1 MGAHWKGNAV
11 KRRLRGAC
19 IGYGFISEG
28 GHSPSYRLRC
38 DDPGD
43 FEIVAVADFNPARRE
58 AASRSF
64 PSARIYESWQQL
76 LGTEAENLDFV
87 DITTPPYAHAEI
99 AHAAFDAGLH
109 VLCEK
114 PLAASL
120 EQAQSMAQHAARAKR
135 VLFPCHNYRHA
146 PVVKAVR
153 SVLAQNTIGTVRLAT
168 LQTFRPTHAKGVAE
182 WRPHWRRE
190 REYSAGGIAM
200 DHGSHTFYL
209 AFEWMR
215 SFPLSVTAKAT
226 TLGNYDTEDNFSC
239 TLTFPTGV
247 VTAHLAW
254 TAGARKVIYTLHGDK
269 GAIFVDDD
277 EVRVMTASPRAPGDA
292 SSLSPRI
299 VPSHWMDA
307 SHREWFSSLL
317 DDFRSA
323 IETGRWVNSDTVD
336 AVMCMATIQT
346 AYESAQQ
353 GAREL
358 LIRDSASLFR
368 TAEVERPQRS
378 APWHAA
384 ELASRP

>member
-1 MGAHWKGNAV
+1 M

-19 IGYGFISEG
+19 IGFGFISES
-28 GHSPSYRLRC
+28 GHSPSYQLRAEN
-38 DDPGD
+38 PGD
-43 FEIVAVADFNPARRE
+43 FEIAAVADFTPARR
-58 AASRSF
+58 AAAARAY
-64 PSARIYESWQQL
+64 PKARIYESWRQL
-76 LGTEAENLDFV
+76 LDAESQNLDFV

-99 AHAAFDAGLH
+99 AHAAFDCGLH

-114 PLAASL
+114 PLAASI
-120 EQAQSMAQHAARAKR
+120 EQAVSMAQHATRAKR

-153 SVLAQNTIGTVRLAT
+153 SVLAQDIIGPVRLAT

-215 SFPLSVTAKAT
+215 SYPTSVTAKAT
-226 TLGNYDTEDNFSC
+226 TLGNFDTEDNFSC

-254 TAGARKVIYTLHGDK
+254 TAGTRKVLYTLHGER
-269 GAIFVDDD
+269 GAIIVDDD
-277 EVRVMTASPRAPGDA
+277 EVKVLASAPSPMLAERGD
-292 SSLSPRI
+292 SSLGSRV

-317 DDFRSA
+317 DDFQHS
-323 IETGRWVNSDTVD
+323 IETERWVNPDTID
-336 AVMCMATIQT
+336 SIMCMATIHT
-346 AYESAQQ
+346 GYESARLSS
-353 GAREL
+353 REL
-358 LIRDSASLFR
+358 TIRDAATYLRMGEAER
-368 TAEVERPQRS
+368 TQKTGMQVAEV
-378 APWHAA
+378 
-384 ELASRP
+384 ASRS